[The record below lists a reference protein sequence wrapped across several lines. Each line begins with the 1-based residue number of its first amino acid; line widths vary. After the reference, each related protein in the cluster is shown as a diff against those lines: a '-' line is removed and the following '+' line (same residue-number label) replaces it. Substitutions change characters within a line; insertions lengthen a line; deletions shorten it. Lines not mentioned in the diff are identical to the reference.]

1 MSTNNNASLR
11 SRALGLL
18 ARREHSR
25 VELQRKLCPHTQD
38 AQELIDLLDDFTRRG
53 WLSDA
58 RFAEAL
64 VHDKQAK
71 FGTSRLAYE
80 LRERGV
86 EESIIRDQLAEL
98 KDTELERARQV
109 WQSKFGVFPEDA
121 KARAKQ
127 SRIKREALKKETDTA
142 SKDRLTKLE
151 KELANLKRF
160 ARCILLEI
168 FDGYDD
174 WDYIKIQD
182 IAIGLG
188 LAIKTKYDPA
198 VHGRSDY
205 YETGDDWYVLAP
217 FLEPEE

>member
-1 MSTNNNASLR
+1 MREGMTLR
-11 SRALGLL
+11 ERALGLL

-25 VELQRKLCPHTQD
+25 AELQRKLSPHTED

-86 EESIIRDQLAEL
+86 EDSVIREQMVTL
-98 KDTELERARQV
+98 KDSELDRARQV
-109 WQSKFGVFPEDA
+109 WQSKFGVLPEDA

-127 SRIKREALKKETDTA
+127 MRFLQSRGF
-142 SKDRLTKLE
+142 S
-151 KELANLKRF
+151 
-160 ARCILLEI
+160 
-168 FDGYDD
+168 FDV
-174 WDYIKIQD
+174 
-182 IAIGLG
+182 IGKVLR
-188 LAIKTKYDPA
+188 D
-198 VHGRSDY
+198 
-205 YETGDDWYVLAP
+205 TGD
-217 FLEPEE
+217 

>member
-1 MSTNNNASLR
+1 MNTSDSLR

-25 VELQRKLCPHTQD
+25 AELQRKLSPHTED

-86 EESIIRDQLAEL
+86 EDSVIREQMVTL
-98 KDTELERARQV
+98 KDSELDRARQV
-109 WQSKFGVFPEDA
+109 WQSKFGVLPEDA

-127 SRIKREALKKETDTA
+127 MRFLQSRGF
-142 SKDRLTKLE
+142 S
-151 KELANLKRF
+151 
-160 ARCILLEI
+160 
-168 FDGYDD
+168 FDV
-174 WDYIKIQD
+174 
-182 IAIGLG
+182 IGKVLR
-188 LAIKTKYDPA
+188 D
-198 VHGRSDY
+198 
-205 YETGDDWYVLAP
+205 TGD
-217 FLEPEE
+217 

>member
-1 MSTNNNASLR
+1 MNTSESLR

-25 VELQRKLCPHTQD
+25 AELQRKLSPHTED

-86 EESIIRDQLAEL
+86 EDSVIREQMVTL
-98 KDTELERARQV
+98 KDSELDRARQV
-109 WQSKFGVFPEDA
+109 WQSKFGVLPEDA

-127 SRIKREALKKETDTA
+127 MRFLQSRGF
-142 SKDRLTKLE
+142 S
-151 KELANLKRF
+151 
-160 ARCILLEI
+160 
-168 FDGYDD
+168 FDV
-174 WDYIKIQD
+174 
-182 IAIGLG
+182 IGKVLRG
-188 LAIKTKYDPA
+188 I
-198 VHGRSDY
+198 SDS
-205 YETGDDWYVLAP
+205 
-217 FLEPEE
+217 

>member
-1 MSTNNNASLR
+1 MNTSESLR

-25 VELQRKLCPHTQD
+25 AELQRKLSPHTED

-86 EESIIRDQLAEL
+86 EDSVIREQMVTL
-98 KDTELERARQV
+98 KDSELDRARQV
-109 WQSKFGVFPEDA
+109 WQSKFGVLPEDA

-127 SRIKREALKKETDTA
+127 MRFMQSRGFSFDVIGK
-142 SKDRLTKLE
+142 
-151 KELANLKRF
+151 
-160 ARCILLEI
+160 ILRGI
-168 FDGYDD
+168 
-174 WDYIKIQD
+174 
-182 IAIGLG
+182 
-188 LAIKTKYDPA
+188 
-198 VHGRSDY
+198 SDS
-205 YETGDDWYVLAP
+205 
-217 FLEPEE
+217 

>member
-1 MSTNNNASLR
+1 MNTSDTLR

-25 VELQRKLCPHTQD
+25 AELQRKLAPHTEDPQ
-38 AQELIDLLDDFTRRG
+38 ALIDLLDDFTRRG

-86 EESIIRDQLAEL
+86 EESVIRDQLAEL

-127 SRIKREALKKETDTA
+127 MRFLQSRGFSFDVIGK
-142 SKDRLTKLE
+142 
-151 KELANLKRF
+151 
-160 ARCILLEI
+160 ILR
-168 FDGYDD
+168 G
-174 WDYIKIQD
+174 
-182 IAIGLG
+182 
-188 LAIKTKYDPA
+188 T
-198 VHGRSDY
+198 SD
-205 YETGDDWYVLAP
+205 A
-217 FLEPEE
+217 

>member
-1 MSTNNNASLR
+1 MNTSDTLR

-25 VELQRKLCPHTQD
+25 AELQRKLAPHTED
-38 AQELIDLLDDFTRRG
+38 PQELTDLLDDFTHRG

-86 EESIIRDQLAEL
+86 EESIIRDQLVEL
-98 KDTELERARQV
+98 KDSELDRARQV
-109 WQSKFGVFPEDA
+109 WQSKFGTFPEDA

-127 SRIKREALKKETDTA
+127 MRFLQSRGFSFEV
-142 SKDRLTKLE
+142 
-151 KELANLKRF
+151 
-160 ARCILLEI
+160 
-168 FDGYDD
+168 
-174 WDYIKIQD
+174 
-182 IAIGLG
+182 IGKVMRG
-188 LAIKTKYDPA
+188 T
-198 VHGRSDY
+198 SD
-205 YETGDDWYVLAP
+205 V
-217 FLEPEE
+217 

>member
-25 VELQRKLCPHTQD
+25 VELQRKLSPHTED

-80 LRERGV
+80 LRQRGV
-86 EESIIRDQLAEL
+86 EESVIRDQLAEL
-98 KDTELERARQV
+98 KDSELERARQV
-109 WQSKFGVFPEDA
+109 WQSKFGVLPEDA

-127 SRIKREALKKETDTA
+127 MRFLQSRGFSFEV
-142 SKDRLTKLE
+142 
-151 KELANLKRF
+151 
-160 ARCILLEI
+160 
-168 FDGYDD
+168 
-174 WDYIKIQD
+174 
-182 IAIGLG
+182 IGKVMRG
-188 LAIKTKYDPA
+188 N
-198 VHGRSDY
+198 
-205 YETGDDWYVLAP
+205 
-217 FLEPEE
+217 FM

>member
-1 MSTNNNASLR
+1 MNTSESLR

-25 VELQRKLCPHTQD
+25 TELQRKLAPHTED
-38 AQELIDLLDDFTRRG
+38 AQELIDLLEDFTRRG

-86 EESIIRDQLAEL
+86 EESVIRDQLAEL
-98 KDTELERARQV
+98 KDSELERAQQV
-109 WQSKFGVFPEDA
+109 WQSKFGTLPDDA

-127 SRIKREALKKETDTA
+127 MRFLQSRGFSFEVIGK
-142 SKDRLTKLE
+142 
-151 KELANLKRF
+151 
-160 ARCILLEI
+160 ILR
-168 FDGYDD
+168 G
-174 WDYIKIQD
+174 
-182 IAIGLG
+182 A
-188 LAIKTKYDPA
+188 
-198 VHGRSDY
+198 
-205 YETGDDWYVLAP
+205 
-217 FLEPEE
+217 

>member
-1 MSTNNNASLR
+1 MNTSDSLR

-25 VELQRKLCPHTQD
+25 AELQRKLSPHTED

-86 EESIIRDQLAEL
+86 EDSVIREQMVTL
-98 KDTELERARQV
+98 KDSELDRARQV
-109 WQSKFGVFPEDA
+109 WQSKFGVLPEDA

-127 SRIKREALKKETDTA
+127 MRFMQSRGF
-142 SKDRLTKLE
+142 S
-151 KELANLKRF
+151 
-160 ARCILLEI
+160 
-168 FDGYDD
+168 FDV
-174 WDYIKIQD
+174 
-182 IAIGLG
+182 IGKVLR
-188 LAIKTKYDPA
+188 D
-198 VHGRSDY
+198 
-205 YETGDDWYVLAP
+205 TGD
-217 FLEPEE
+217 